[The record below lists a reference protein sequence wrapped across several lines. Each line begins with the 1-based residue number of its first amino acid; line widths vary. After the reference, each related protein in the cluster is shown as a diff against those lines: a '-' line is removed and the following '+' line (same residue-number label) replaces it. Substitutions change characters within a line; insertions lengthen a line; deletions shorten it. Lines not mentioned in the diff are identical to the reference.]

1 MAVISTGAQRNGE
14 IFEVSC
20 LNLGSKWQ
28 WLLKFVL
35 HTQRSFVSQD
45 DSHRAL
51 LPLKNSDRM
60 VVISTEAQRNGEI
73 FEVSCL
79 NLGSKWQ

>member
-1 MAVISTGAQRNGE
+1 MVVISTEAQRNGE

-35 HTQRSFVSQD
+35 HTQRSFVPQD
-45 DSHRAL
+45 ESHRAL
-51 LPLKNSDRM
+51 LSLNSSDRM

-73 FEVSCL
+73 FQVSCF
-79 NLGSKWQ
+79 KFRI